1 MIITLTRTYLPDC
14 TTGSVEAANRS
25 FYSIEQ
31 PWRDNLADESCV
43 PSGSYE
49 LIPYNSPT
57 HGYTWQLHNPDL
69 NIYGMGAVPT
79 GGRDYCE
86 IHAANVA
93 SQLEGC
99 IALGTQAGTMPD
111 PINGQ
116 TVKAVLNSRIALD
129 MFVQLLG
136 PMSTGHIL
144 NITGQSG
151 D

>member
-1 MIITLTRTYLPDC
+1 MIVTLQRIYWADC
-14 TTGSVEAANRS
+14 TTGSVEAGPQS
-25 FYSIEQ
+25 YFSIEQ

-99 IALGTQAGTMPD
+99 IALGTQTGTMPD
-111 PINGQ
+111 PISGQ

-144 NITGQSG
+144 NIIGATP
-151 D
+151 